1 MKVLKG
7 IQQGISLKN
16 YTTFKIG
23 GKAKYFAEIKN
34 LQELKQVIQWAK
46 DNHLSFFIL
55 GNGSN
60 VLLSDEGY
68 QGIVIKINN
77 STLKKNNQN
86 TILVGAGLPLGEFLQ
101 KCIKNR
107 WVGYEWMAGIPGTIG
122 GAIYGNAGAFGNET
136 KNFIKKV
143 ITLNSRNFKIKHY
156 LLSQCKFGYRE
167 SIFKKNK
174 EIILAVELK
183 VKKGNKNLPR
193 FARQNLVFRSAR
205 NKDTIQ
211 KMIRENWQYK
221 LQHQMFKYP
230 SAGSVFKNIIVK
242 ETPYQK
248 TYNAKKQLV
257 KIQGEEIQVKG
268 GKISAGWFIEKCGL
282 KGKIRGGAKISDF
295 HANVIINFKQA
306 KAKDV
311 LFLINL
317 IKKSVW
323 KKFQINLEEEI
334 VIVR

>member
-1 MKVLKG
+1 MKEIKG
-7 IQQGISLKN
+7 IKQGISLKN

-23 GKAKYFAEIKN
+23 GKAKYFTEIKN

-46 DNHLSFFIL
+46 ENHLPFFIL

-60 VLLSDEGY
+60 VLFSDFGY
-68 QGIVIKINN
+68 RGIVIKINN
-77 STLKKNNQN
+77 ATLKKNNQN
-86 TILVGAGLPLGEFLQ
+86 TILVGAGLSLGEFLQ

-143 ITLNSRNFKIKHY
+143 ITLNPRNFKIKHY

-174 EIILAVELK
+174 EIILAAEFK
-183 VKKGNKNLPR
+183 VKKGNQT
-193 FARQNLVFRSAR
+193 A
-205 NKDTIQ
+205 IQ
-211 KMIRENWQYK
+211 KMIQENWQYK
-221 LQHQMFKYP
+221 IQHQMFKYP
-230 SAGSVFKNIIVK
+230 SAGSVFKNIIIK

-248 TYNAKKQLV
+248 AYNAKKQFV
-257 KIQGEEIQVKG
+257 KIKGEEIQVKG
-268 GKISAGWFIEKCGL
+268 GKISAGWFIEKCNL
-282 KGKIRGGAKISDF
+282 KGKIYGGAKISDF
-295 HANVIINFKQA
+295 HTNVIINFKQA
-306 KAKDV
+306 KAKEV

-323 KKFQINLEEEI
+323 KKFQIKLEEEI
-334 VIVR
+334 VVVSDF

>member
-1 MKVLKG
+1 MKAIKG
-7 IQQGISLKN
+7 IKQNISLKN

-23 GKAKYFAEIKN
+23 GKVKYFAEVKN
-34 LQELKQVIQWAK
+34 LQELKKIIQWTK

-60 VLLSDEGY
+60 VLFSDKGY
-68 QGIVIKINN
+68 QGIIIKIKN
-77 STLKKNNQN
+77 STLKKINQ
-86 TILVGAGLPLGEFLQ
+86 TVILVDAGLSLGEFLN
-101 KCIKNR
+101 KCVQNQWR
-107 WVGYEWMAGIPGTIG
+107 GFEWMAGIPGTIG
-122 GAIYGNAGAFGNET
+122 GAIYGNAGAFGKEM
-136 KNFIKKV
+136 KNFVKKI
-143 ITLNSRNFKIKHY
+143 ITLNPQSFKIKHY

-167 SIFKKNK
+167 SIFKKNQ
-174 EIILAVELK
+174 EIILAVELR
-183 VKKGNKNLPR
+183 VKKGNQ
-193 FARQNLVFRSAR
+193 AE
-205 NKDTIQ
+205 IQ
-211 KMIRENWQYK
+211 KIIQENWQYK

-230 SAGSVFKNIIVK
+230 SAGSIFKNIILR

-248 TYNAKKQLV
+248 AYNAKKQLV
-257 KIQGEEIQVKG
+257 KIQDEEVQVKG

-306 KAKDV
+306 KAKDI

-323 KKFQINLEEEI
+323 KKFQISLEEEI
-334 VIVR
+334 VIIDDF

>member
-7 IQQGISLKN
+7 IKQNISLKD

-23 GKAKYFAEIKN
+23 GKTKYFTEIKTQN
-34 LQELKQVIQWAK
+34 QLIETVRWAK
-46 DNHLSFFIL
+46 ENHLPFFIL

-60 VLLSDEGY
+60 VLFSDQGY
-68 QGIVIKINN
+68 RGIIIKIKNQR
-77 STLKKNNQN
+77 SKIKKN
-86 TILVGAGLPLGEFLQ
+86 TITLDAGVTIGEFLQ
-101 KCIKNR
+101 KCIKNN
-107 WVGYEWMAGIPGTIG
+107 WVGYEWLAGIPGTIG

-183 VKKGNKNLPR
+183 VKKGNKNLPH

>member
-1 MKVLKG
+1 MKVIKG
-7 IQQGISLKN
+7 IKQNISLKD
-16 YTTFKIG
+16 YTTFKIDC
-23 GKAKYFAEIKN
+23 KAKYFFEVRD
-34 LQELKQVIQWAK
+34 LQELKKVIQWAK

-60 VLLSDEGY
+60 VLLPDKEY
-68 QGIVIKINN
+68 QGIVIKIKN
-77 STLKKNNQN
+77 STLKKINQ
-86 TILVGAGLPLGEFLQ
+86 TVILVGAGLSLGGFLN
-101 KCIKNR
+101 KCIKNQWR
-107 WVGYEWMAGIPGTIG
+107 GFEWMAGIPGTIG
-122 GAIYGNAGAFGNET
+122 GAIYGNAGAFGNEM
-136 KNFIKKV
+136 KNFVKKA
-143 ITLNSRNFKIKHY
+143 IALNSQNFKVKHY
-156 LLSQCKFGYRE
+156 LSSQCKFGYRE

-174 EIILAVELK
+174 EIILAAELK
-183 VKKGNKNLPR
+183 VKKGD
-193 FARQNLVFRSAR
+193 QSE
-205 NKDTIQ
+205 IQ

-242 ETPYQK
+242 ETFYQK
-248 TYNAKKQLV
+248 AYNAKKQLV

-282 KGKIRGGAKISDF
+282 KGKIHGGAKISDF

-323 KKFQINLEEEI
+323 KRFKIDLEEEI
-334 VIVR
+334 VIVNNF

>member
-60 VLLSDEGY
+60 VLFSDEGY

-77 STLKKNNQN
+77 ATLKKNNQN

-136 KNFIKKV
+136 KHFVKKV
-143 ITLNSRNFKIKHY
+143 ITLNPQDFKIKHY
-156 LLSQCKFGYRE
+156 SLSQCKFGYRE
-167 SIFKKNK
+167 SIFKKNR
-174 EIILAVELK
+174 EIILVAELK
-183 VKKGNKNLPR
+183 VKKGNKG
-193 FARQNLVFRSAR
+193 A
-205 NKDTIQ
+205 IQ
-211 KMIRENWQYK
+211 KKIQENWQYK
-221 LQHQMFKYP
+221 IQHQMFKYP
-230 SAGSVFKNIIVK
+230 SAGSIFKNIIIE
-242 ETPYQK
+242 ETPY
-248 TYNAKKQLV
+248 AKFYDRRKQTV
-257 KIQGEEIQVKG
+257 KINNQVIPVKG
-268 GKISAGWFIEKCGL
+268 GKISAGWFIEQCGL
-282 KGKIRGGAKISDF
+282 KGKIHQGAKISEF
-295 HANVIINFKQA
+295 HANVIINFKRA

-311 LFLINL
+311 LYLINL
-317 IKKSVW
+317 IKKSVG
-323 KKFQINLEEEI
+323 KKFKINLEEEI
-334 VIVR
+334 VIMR